1 MNTSSIAPSAYCL
14 LPSAFRSEA
23 TLNNPKIEVD
33 IVDLFNKLDGRFDRL
48 DERFE
53 KIDERFEKIDEKFE
67 KIDEKFEK
75 IDTRLQK
82 IELGQ
87 EEIKGEIKALKANQD
102 NLKEQISE
110 IKGSQ
115 KAQIWTL
122 IVILATALL
131 GILVAGGRILFFAP
145 KA

>member
-53 KIDERFEKIDEKFE
+53 KIDERFE